1 MNLASGVTNRYT
13 AMALLAVLA
22 LIIILAL
29 LFPPSQWIPAR
40 QWGMQLESA
49 GPFGALVFLSVGVLA
64 TGMGM
69 PRQLVA
75 FIGGLAYGI
84 VPGLLIALLAALAGC
99 YLTVRLTTA
108 FFSQRVRRRY
118 PAFIS
123 QLDALLQN
131 DVFIKVLMLRL
142 QPLGTN
148 LLTNVCIGLTSVS
161 RWKFLLAS
169 GVGYV
174 PQMLVFV
181 LLGAGIRVG
190 SEFQLMLSGVLM
202 VASILLGILIF
213 RLHKLRLDR
222 DPLDPGD

>member
-1 MNLASGVTNRYT
+1 MNPASSLTNRFT

-29 LFPPSQWIPAR
+29 FFPPSQWIPAK
-40 QWGMQLESA
+40 QWGAQLESA
-49 GPFGALVFLSVGVLA
+49 GLVGMLMFVGVGTLA
-64 TGMGM
+64 TGVGL
-69 PRQLVA
+69 PRQLLA

-84 VPGLLIALLAALAGC
+84 VPGLAIALMTALAGC
-99 YLTVRLTTA
+99 YLTVSLSTA
-108 FFSQRVRRRY
+108 FFSQWVRRRY

-123 QLDALLQN
+123 QLSNLLQN

-148 LLTNVCIGLTSVS
+148 LLTNVCIGFTSVS

-169 GVGYV
+169 GIGYV

-190 SEFQLMLSGVLM
+190 SEFQWVLSLVLM
-202 VASILLGILIF
+202 GVSILLGILIF
-213 RLHKLRLDR
+213 RLHKLRVARALSDSR
-222 DPLDPGD
+222 